1 MIRNIYKKELRAY
14 LRSPFQLAFTLLFPV
29 LFVLLMGYIMSNVVG
44 KTASVESEEPV
55 KVLYL
60 LEDNATAECRAE
72 FAVFQKYTEN
82 MEAEWEAV
90 TEFSDAERCVDD
102 CEAVA
107 AIRVSAE
114 GFYYYRSPYNE
125 STVSK
130 VLRAAYNNMLGGLT
144 NTDGGNVS
152 VTSTIVEKE
161 TVDSYTY
168 YTFAELGF
176 LMFYISLIVGQSI
189 FADKET
195 KAFRRIYISDASVN
209 AYLGAK
215 IGLGMTISV
224 VQIAEVYLISSLLL
238 DVSWGN
244 KIWLIVLTYLFLGLL
259 SSVMGAVM
267 GVFAK
272 SRAAFSDKVLIL
284 SILVGLLGGGL
295 TPVTF
300 LESYKVLAW
309 LCKISPLYWITNG
322 TVSLAGNQSTT
333 EQWIGMAVCVALT
346 AVFLL
351 LYLKKR
357 RAEKEKG
364 VFLYE

>member
-1 MIRNIYKKELRAY
+1 MIWNIYKKELRAY

-44 KTASVESEEPV
+44 KTASVESDEPV

-60 LEDNATAECRAE
+60 IEDNATAECRAE
-72 FAVFQKYTEN
+72 YAVFQKYTKN
-82 MEAEWEAV
+82 MEVEWEAV
-90 TEFSDAERCVDD
+90 TEFSDAEKQVDD
-102 CEAVA
+102 CDAVA
-107 AIRVSAE
+107 AIRVSEE

-125 STVSK
+125 PTVSK
-130 VLRAAYNNMLGGLT
+130 LLRAAYHNMLGELSNGVT
-144 NTDGGNVS
+144 AS
-152 VTSTIVEKE
+152 VTSTTVEKE

-244 KIWLIVLTYLFLGLL
+244 KLWLIVLTYLFLGLL

-267 GVFAK
+267 GVFSK

-300 LESYKVLAW
+300 LESYKVLSW

-322 TVSLAGNQSTT
+322 TVSLAGNQSTA
-333 EQWIGMAVCVALT
+333 EHLVGMAVCVALT
-346 AVFLL
+346 ALFLF

-357 RAEKEKG
+357 CAEKEKG